1 MTDAYALIGEEVSD
15 ALSPAMMAAAF
26 EATGIDATYQA
37 ISVAREEFRD
47 RFLALR
53 EKMSGFNLTIPYKS
67 AVIPLLDGLDE
78 TSGRIGAVNVVRR
91 VGTEYLGYN
100 TDVDGIVAP
109 LKDRGV
115 ARVGAALL
123 LGAGGAARAF
133 CEAMSRMGCREV
145 TVAVRR
151 IEAGERFAGEMAMTF
166 PGIRFRAA
174 AFDDLDGSAAD
185 LVFNAT
191 PLGSRDQPLPEAL
204 KRVIYGQMV
213 VFDAVYRPMRTELLE
228 VAEERGCRTIPGYEM
243 LLNQGT
249 AGFEI
254 WTGRPAPRE
263 AMGEALRRSLGAES

>member
-1 MTDAYALIGEEVSD
+1 MLSEQLNKPPSIAWRARWLGAAEVAMRTTSPRERAKVAYVAR
-15 ALSPAMMAAAF
+15 PAMC
-26 EATGIDATYQA
+26 
-37 ISVAREEFRD
+37 
-47 RFLALR
+47 LR
-53 EKMSGFNLTIPYKS
+53 
-67 AVIPLLDGLDE
+67 LLPIEQESCRL
-78 TSGRIGAVNVVRR
+78 
-91 VGTEYLGYN
+91 
-100 TDVDGIVAP
+100 
-109 LKDRGV
+109 
-115 ARVGAALL
+115 
-123 LGAGGAARAF
+123 ARAF